1 MINTINTNFK
11 VSEKDI
17 KDFNE
22 KGFLLLKGI
31 FSKELIEYL
40 QSKILLELQ
49 APSDRYQSGFNRVK
63 YDIFEKDENV
73 HNILKNETFKSTMR
87 QLTKRSL
94 IFTQALAFELKRNDS
109 KGFPWHI
116 GTQSFGF
123 SVRLIKSRL

>member
-22 KGFLLLKGI
+22 KGFLLLKEI

-63 YDIFEKDENV
+63 YDIFEKDENIY
-73 HNILKNETFKSTMR
+73 NILK
-87 QLTKRSL
+87 
-94 IFTQALAFELKRNDS
+94 KRN
-109 KGFPWHI
+109 I
-116 GTQSFGF
+116 
-123 SVRLIKSRL
+123 